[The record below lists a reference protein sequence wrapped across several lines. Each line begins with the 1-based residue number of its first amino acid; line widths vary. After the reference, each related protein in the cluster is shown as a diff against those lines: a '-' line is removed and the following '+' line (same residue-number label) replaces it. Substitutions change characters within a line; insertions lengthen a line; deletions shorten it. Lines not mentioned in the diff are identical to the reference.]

1 MYLYLLHQAVQSN
14 EFVLTA
20 MEMLNFLRM
29 VYKQINQIIVVKSS
43 AVRDKFKRI

>member
-1 MYLYLLHQAVQSN
+1 MYLYLLHQAIQSN
-14 EFVLTA
+14 DFVFTVID
-20 MEMLNFLRM
+20 MLNFLRM